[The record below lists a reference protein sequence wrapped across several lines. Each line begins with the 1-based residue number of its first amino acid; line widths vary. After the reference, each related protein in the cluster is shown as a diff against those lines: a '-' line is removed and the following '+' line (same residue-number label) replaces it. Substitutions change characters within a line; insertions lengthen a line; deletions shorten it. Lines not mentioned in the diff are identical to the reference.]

1 MGGWIQLSSLM
12 DRVFLWDK
20 FKLRMI
26 MMNVEEVSFQIILNG
41 GNARSLA
48 MEAINLAKMG
58 EFEEA
63 EQKIEEANGDMTKAH
78 RFQTQLIQGE
88 SRGESVEIRLLL
100 IHAQDHLMN
109 AITVIDLA
117 KEIIE
122 LYKKIK

>member
-1 MGGWIQLSSLM
+1 
-12 DRVFLWDK
+12 
-20 FKLRMI
+20 
-26 MMNVEEVSFQIILNG
+26 MNLEEVSFHIILNG

-48 MEAINLAKMG
+48 MEAINLAKAG

-63 EQKIEEANGDMTKAH
+63 VQKLDEANEEITKAH
-78 RFQTQLIQGE
+78 RSQTQLIQGE
-88 SRGESVEIRLLL
+88 ARGETVEIRLLL